1 MSATINLEKKHF
13 PVLLDEL
20 IKIISPRY
28 SGTFLDCTFG
38 QGGYSE
44 KILEHPKNKVVAL
57 DRDLKSI
64 KLSDK
69 FKKRFR
75 NRFEFYH
82 QKFSEIENLNI
93 NNLKAIIFDLGYS
106 TNQIFDNEKGLSF
119 NFEGELNMR
128 MGLNSFSA
136 HDVINKLDKIELT
149 KIFKYFGDEKD
160 ARKISQIILKK
171 RNQKTLTTKDLVEI
185 INKQKKNYNYKIN
198 KSTKIFQSLRIFVNQ
213 EISQLIN
220 GLINAYKLLPINS
233 YIIVVTFHSLEDRIV
248 KFFFKN
254 YSEDKKISRYLP
266 SSINSNKVFELINKK
281 AILPSLQ
288 EIQKNPPS
296 RSAKLRYVKKI
307 KDGANFD
314 EFLSKFKNLLEIENI
329 GRKLWE
335 RFIS

>member
-69 FKKRFR
+69 FKKKFR

>member
-69 FKKRFR
+69 FKKKFR

-171 RNQKTLTTKDLVEI
+171 RTQKTLTTKDLVEI

-329 GRKLWE
+329 GRKL
-335 RFIS
+335 